1 MEEIRNILPLV
12 ILNISAEKHIKH
24 QIVKCGKDGIFK
36 LSQDS
41 WEGDIRTKI
50 FGKRSKLLQPSHS
63 VKCCVF
69 SYWTCHSI
77 PKDKAQ
83 KFRN

>member
-1 MEEIRNILPLV
+1 MEEIRNILTLV

-36 LSQDS
+36 LSQYS
-41 WEGDIRTKI
+41 WEEDIYTKI

-63 VKCCVF
+63 VKCCVL
-69 SYWTCHSI
+69 SYWTCYSI